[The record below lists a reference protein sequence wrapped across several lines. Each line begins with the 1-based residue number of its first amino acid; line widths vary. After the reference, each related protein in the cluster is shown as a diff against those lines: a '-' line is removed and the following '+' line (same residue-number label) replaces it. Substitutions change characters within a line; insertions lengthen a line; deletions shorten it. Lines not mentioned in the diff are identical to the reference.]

1 MKKILICGMML
12 GLLTTV
18 SFAQRGRTVGG
29 VRPTA
34 TGPRMAPV
42 APMAPMAS
50 AAPNAVSNSRGSV
63 APSSVNSST
72 HAKTATPNA
81 ASTPSTAKTVTPN
94 PNAAST
100 SPTAKTVTP
109 NANTVP
115 DRTMLPDAQGVTDH
129 APTTTSPNQ

>member
-94 PNAAST
+94 
-100 SPTAKTVTP
+100 
-109 NANTVP
+109 ANTVP